1 MEESRLPRMRDMKLN
16 DPVSVTLPAHIWVGF
31 QSVYMSAE
39 GNGDFFSEAICNA
52 SIEQIIDPLYVQ
64 ERDAATEKRTHEGLR
79 HLGQRRVFCT
89 AKRDFPIS
97 QTRGGDDLRAFPEI
111 DRRRQ
116 DLVASL

>member
-1 MEESRLPRMRDMKLN
+1 MPEAVGGEVEESRLPRMRDMKLN

-52 SIEQIIDPLYVQ
+52 SIDQIIDPLYVQ

-79 HLGQRRVFCT
+79 HLADALNDRLP
-89 AKRDFPIS
+89 DIPP
-97 QTRGGDDLRAFPEI
+97 DLGEIGEI
-111 DRRRQ
+111 DT
-116 DLVASL
+116 